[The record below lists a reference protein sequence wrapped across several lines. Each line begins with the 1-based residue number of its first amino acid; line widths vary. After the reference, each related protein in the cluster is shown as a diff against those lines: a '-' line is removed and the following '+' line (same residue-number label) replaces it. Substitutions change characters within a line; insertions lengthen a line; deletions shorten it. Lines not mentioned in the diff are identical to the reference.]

1 MSFMGRVSPVK
12 QRVSPGLARSQS
24 YNLEVDNESTAEML
38 AERDERIR
46 ELEETV
52 KMLKFLPLLTLN
64 LKSECFGQFLRCLKL
79 LFGK

>member
-52 KMLKFLPLLTLN
+52 KLLK
-64 LKSECFGQFLRCLKL
+64 QKL
-79 LFGK
+79 SVCDSNVTEENQSDNDE

>member
-52 KMLKFLPLLTLN
+52 KLLK
-64 LKSECFGQFLRCLKL
+64 QKL
-79 LFGK
+79 SVCESNVTEENPSDNDE